1 MGDLLSKVR
10 LAGWVFH
17 ALAAV
22 TLVLLVVNT
31 GVMAGFCVVAGLLI
45 GSAGLPTMP
54 GRPIPLYT
62 AFGALMGYAFWM
74 FVSAINTGNYLSLVP
89 ALLVVAGAAWLLHE
103 PGWPP
108 AIFTGVVVLVCL
120 GLNAVVYANRFDV
133 EGVDSEHIVLSVRTS
148 TVVLLVGLV
157 YGALGMA
164 EAMIQKRRRAKAK
177 AGSKAR
183 RAIRTPTEL
192 PDL

>member
-1 MGDLLSKVR
+1 MGDLLSKIR
-10 LAGWVFH
+10 LAGWVVH

-22 TLVLLVVNT
+22 VLVILVVNT

-45 GSAGLPTMP
+45 GAAGVPTMP
-54 GRPIPLYT
+54 GRPIALYA

-74 FVSAINTGNYLSLVP
+74 FVSALNLGNYLTLVP
-89 ALLVVAGAAWLLHE
+89 ALLVVAGAAWLLRD

-108 AIFTGVVVLVCL
+108 AIFTGVVVLACL
-120 GLNAVVYANRFDV
+120 GLNAVIYANRFDV
-133 EGVDSEHIVLSVRTS
+133 EDVDSADIVRSVATS

-157 YGALGMA
+157 YGALGLA
-164 EAMIQKRRRAKAK
+164 EAMILKAQRAKAK
-177 AGSKAR
+177 AKTR